1 MPRCYMV
8 KKQSNKYQNWDQSD
22 GAATVLEV
30 PDSPTEG
37 STAPLCYT
45 SLTNRSANRQRYD
58 RDDYCVLIFT
68 LSVGM
73 FIITVLFC
81 SFWMKADH

>member
-1 MPRCYMV
+1 MV

-45 SLTNRSANRQRYD
+45 SLTNRSSK
-58 RDDYCVLIFT
+58 FH
-68 LSVGM
+68 
-73 FIITVLFC
+73 FIGSYSYTYGLKVNVVVIISCDFRPLYSNYFE
-81 SFWMKADH
+81 

>member
-1 MPRCYMV
+1 MV

-45 SLTNRSANRQRYD
+45 SLTNRSGKW
-58 RDDYCVLIFT
+58 
-68 LSVGM
+68 S
-73 FIITVLFC
+73 
-81 SFWMKADH
+81 K